1 MKLFVTALILFSCIS
16 SGYAQ
21 ISDEE
26 FDSEI
31 DKLLKVR
38 TEDLWQMYEKHN
50 NRRVELEKELFA
62 KKQKNISSR
71 QLTKYISGEEERL
84 FYRASLKIRTEGA
97 IL

>member
-62 KKQKNISSR
+62 KKQKNKI
-71 QLTKYISGEEERL
+71 G
-84 FYRASLKIRTEGA
+84 RAHV
-97 IL
+97 

>member
-31 DKLLKVR
+31 DKLLKVI
-38 TEDLWQMYEKHN
+38 TE
-50 NRRVELEKELFA
+50 
-62 KKQKNISSR
+62 
-71 QLTKYISGEEERL
+71 YICQI
-84 FYRASLKIRTEGA
+84 Y
-97 IL
+97 

>member
-50 NRRVELEKELFA
+50 N
-62 KKQKNISSR
+62 SSQMVDTQSWVR
-71 QLTKYISGEEERL
+71 SFLNFR
-84 FYRASLKIRTEGA
+84 
-97 IL
+97 